1 MSVFR
6 DTAARTVTPALA
18 AGASIG
24 VMSEHLYTL
33 FDTALGPCGIAWGP
47 RGVTGVQL
55 PGSSAETTR
64 TRLLRRC
71 PGAEEGQPPAEIVQV
86 IDRIKALLRGE
97 PIDLSAVALDL
108 DRVSPFERQVYAIAR
123 EIQPGSTMTYGEIAR
138 RLGDPMLARD
148 VGQAMGHN
156 PFPIIVPCHRVLAA
170 GGKPGGFSAPG
181 GVDTKMRMLRIEGAP
196 AAAQTSLFDL

>member
-1 MSVFR
+1 MS
-6 DTAARTVTPALA
+6 D
-18 AGASIG
+18 
-24 VMSEHLYTL
+24 HLYTL
-33 FDTALGPCGIAWGP
+33 FETAIGPCGIAWGP

-71 PGAEEGQPPAEIVQV
+71 PGAEEGTPPAEIRQV
-86 IDRIKALLRGE
+86 IDRITSLTQGE
-97 PIDLSAVALDL
+97 RIDLSAVPLDL
-108 DRVSPFERQVYAIAR
+108 GRVSPFERQVYEIAR
-123 EIQPGSTMTYGEIAR
+123 EIQPGSTMTYGQIAK
-138 RLGDPMLARD
+138 RLGDPLLARD

-181 GVDTKMRMLRIEGAP
+181 GVDTKLRMLQIEGAAP
-196 AAAQTSLFDL
+196 GGQPSLF